1 MFRRTVRAASSTHT
15 DSINMLDS
23 STSNVVLKTNIGDLI
38 MAGTIDRKPNEGF
51 RLLLVYTIL
60 VILGLVLGFTRACA
74 QKTQVVHQYDTIMCN
89 SQHISKYIEQPTA
102 NGKSTRVYAVYNDDE
117 MGISDIIP
125 VSKTVLQYIQ
135 MCQANNIRPSLGI
148 KLRDGQIQS
157 LIRVKRKWDVR
168 RKKK

>member
-1 MFRRTVRAASSTHT
+1 
-15 DSINMLDS
+15 
-23 STSNVVLKTNIGDLI
+23 

-60 VILGLVLGFTRACA
+60 VILGLILGFTRACA

-102 NGKSTRVYAVYNDDE
+102 NGKSTRVYAVYTDDE

-125 VSKTVLQYIQ
+125 VTKTTLSYIQ
-135 MCQANNIRPSLGI
+135 MCQQNGIKPSLGI
-148 KLRDGQIQS
+148 KLRDGQVQS
-157 LIRVKRKWDVR
+157 LIRVKRRLDVR

>member
-1 MFRRTVRAASSTHT
+1 MFRRTVRATSSTHT

-23 STSNVVLKTNIGDLI
+23 STSNVVFKTNIGDLI

-89 SQHISKYIEQPTA
+89 SQHISKYIEQP